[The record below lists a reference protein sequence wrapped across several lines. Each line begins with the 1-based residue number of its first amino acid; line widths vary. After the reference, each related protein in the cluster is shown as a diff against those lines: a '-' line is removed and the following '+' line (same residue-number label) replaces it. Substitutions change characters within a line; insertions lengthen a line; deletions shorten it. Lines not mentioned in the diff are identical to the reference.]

1 MELAD
6 LMVKTSYI
14 KQRKLGKLAAEI
26 LKKNM
31 EIKRAKTRLK
41 IIEREERKFR
51 GI

>member
-26 LKKNM
+26 LKKKHGDKESKNQTQDNRKRGA
-31 EIKRAKTRLK
+31 EI
-41 IIEREERKFR
+41 
-51 GI
+51 